1 MIRFKQGAGHLRPNR
16 VLAAAA
22 AVVVVGAGLSFTS
35 IGTAVA
41 APGCSV
47 AYTANSWNT
56 GFTASIDITNSG
68 DALTSWALEFD
79 YAGNQQAG
87 AAWGGT
93 LTQSGKH
100 VKIVNAAWNGTLAA
114 GAKTNVGFNGTYS
127 GTNTAPT
134 AFTLNG
140 TACNGGTT
148 NPTRRARSRRH
159 PRPPR
164 RSRRL
169 PTPPERSSPAPTSTT
184 LTWERSG
191 T

>member
-100 VKIVNAAWNGTLAA
+100 VKIVNAAG
-114 GAKTNVGFNGTYS
+114 
-127 GTNTAPT
+127 TAPWPPGPRRT
-134 AFTLNG
+134 SASTG
-140 TACNGGTT
+140 RIRG
-148 NPTRRARSRRH
+148 PTRLRPRSR
-159 PRPPR
+159 
-164 RSRRL
+164 
-169 PTPPERSSPAPTSTT
+169 
-184 LTWERSG
+184 
-191 T
+191 